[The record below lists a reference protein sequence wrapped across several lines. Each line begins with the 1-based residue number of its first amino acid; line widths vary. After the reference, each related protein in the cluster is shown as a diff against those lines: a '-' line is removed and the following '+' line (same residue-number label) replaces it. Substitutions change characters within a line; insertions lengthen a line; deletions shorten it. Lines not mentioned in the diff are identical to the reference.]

1 LSVNGHF
8 NPEDVPG
15 VEAFLVALTLPS
27 LKTLDFDFVTGMS
40 WPTQM
45 LSEFQT
51 RSPNIEEI
59 SLRYCGSIDSPG
71 LIALLRHGP
80 ALRALKLEGCYHC
93 VDDNFFE
100 AFRYEEAD
108 SAPLAPKLQNMLFK
122 GVALDFEDGPFEAA
136 IRSRWWKDGERL
148 LSDGSPPRVARL
160 ERVFVQRTPSTF
172 VEPVLFGDD
181 IKARMQDLVDQG
193 LDIELV

>member
-1 LSVNGHF
+1 
-8 NPEDVPG
+8 
-15 VEAFLVALTLPS
+15 
-27 LKTLDFDFVTGMS
+27 
-40 WPTQM
+40 
-45 LSEFQT
+45 
-51 RSPNIEEI
+51 
-59 SLRYCGSIDSPG
+59 
-71 LIALLRHGP
+71 
-80 ALRALKLEGCYHC
+80 
-93 VDDNFFE
+93 
-100 AFRYEEAD
+100 
-108 SAPLAPKLQNMLFK
+108 MLFK